1 MSLWFWPFAVGPTT
15 SISYVPGAALGDNLL
30 SFLTYSL
37 LSSTLTWDTVRALSV
52 AIGLV
57 VFGRP
62 LIRTLERAKL

>member
-1 MSLWFWPFAVGPTT
+1 
-15 SISYVPGAALGDNLL
+15 
-30 SFLTYSL
+30 
-37 LSSTLTWDTVRALSV
+37 VRALSV